1 MQITFQCYATVCQEG
16 FDAVSSK
23 CQCGPEK
30 RVWIGKILSSA
41 GLTWISK
48 VAGVDVL
55 SVHLLKKMVFFNII
69 PIILFYFLK
78 II

>member
-1 MQITFQCYATVCQEG
+1 MQITFQCHATVCQEG

-55 SVHLLKKMVFFNII
+55 SVHLLKNMFFL
-69 PIILFYFLK
+69 ILYQLYYFTS
-78 II
+78 